1 MELFYLFGTINEIDS
16 KLISNKNKLLLLVD
30 PWHQSEKDFDFGVKV
45 FNWKYDETHKVMS
58 YSKVNHELVDFNL
71 IGSGLHSQLSNKE
84 ELLLNL
90 NSAQSPEGSN
100 TKEILEE
107 LKKQVD
113 ENLKIRAGTD
123 SISNNNLYNV
133 KKQILLTE
141 KLLGVVENY
150 LSGTSDFSTES
161 NQETLFQI
169 DYLLHTIV
177 SYFDSDE
184 VLKIVQKEFR
194 DNQII
199 DSLTNLLNVQV
210 HITEKINKFNLWI
223 FY

>member
-210 HITEKINKFNLWI
+210 HITEKINKFNL
-223 FY
+223 

>member
-45 FNWKYDETHKVMS
+45 FNWKYDESHKVMS

-150 LSGTSDFSTES
+150 LSGTSDFSSES

>member
-90 NSAQSPEGSN
+90 NSSQSPEGSN

-210 HITEKINKFNLWI
+210 HITEKINKFNL
-223 FY
+223 

>member
-150 LSGTSDFSTES
+150 LSGTSDFSSES

>member
-90 NSAQSPEGSN
+90 NSAQTPEGSN
-100 TKEILEE
+100 TKDLLEE

-150 LSGTSDFSTES
+150 LSGTSDFSCES

-169 DYLLHTIV
+169 DYLLHTVV

>member
-1 MELFYLFGTINEIDS
+1 MFGTINEIDS

-210 HITEKINKFNLWI
+210 HITEKINKFNL
-223 FY
+223 

>member
-1 MELFYLFGTINEIDS
+1 MFGTINEIDS

-45 FNWKYDETHKVMS
+45 FNWKYDESHKVMS

-113 ENLKIRAGTD
+113 ENLKIRAGTE

-150 LSGTSDFSTES
+150 LSGTSDFSSES

-210 HITEKINKFNLWI
+210 HITEKINKFNL
-223 FY
+223 

>member
-45 FNWKYDETHKVMS
+45 FNWKYDESHKVMS

-150 LSGTSDFSTES
+150 LSGTSDFSSES

-199 DSLTNLLNVQV
+199 DSLTSLLNVQV